1 MGHKPLKVQMMQW
14 SMGSCCSSFASN
26 SRDSNSAPLPWLRGS
41 KDPPNPA
48 LQTFVPPPQHRMYP
62 SVNYCLA

>member
-26 SRDSNSAPLPWLRGS
+26 SRDSNSAPLPWLRVQKS
-41 KDPPNPA
+41 PPTLPCKP
-48 LQTFVPPPQHRMYP
+48 LSHLP
-62 SVNYCLA
+62 SIECTLP